1 MHRHDRD
8 VEAEEDREVPERRTQ
23 PLHWDGYRLVHHVVE
38 SDDLSTDGAA
48 GEDPVLLDVVE
59 YFGAQTG
66 VVHVVR
72 THQRRVVVFVG
83 QRLQADATLH
93 PTSLQT

>member
-1 MHRHDRD
+1 MVTD
-8 VEAEEDREVPERRTQ
+8 
-23 PLHWDGYRLVHHVVE
+23 LFHHVVE

-48 GEDPVLLDVVE
+48 GEDPVLLDVVQ

-66 VVHVVR
+66 VVQVVR

-93 PTSLQT
+93 SLPLYRRKSSLDQ